1 MDGAKAD
8 LVTKGVREAGRAIA
22 AGVRIAWL
30 VALRAVLRRAERN
43 MVYGWVGGAEVDVL
57 IQRQRK
63 ILG

>member
-43 MVYGWVGGAEVDVL
+43 MVYGWVGV
-57 IQRQRK
+57 RK
-63 ILG
+63 LMC